1 MWPDG
6 EAPGRPLPVSSG
18 PARQLILDLTRAP
31 AFEAEDFLV
40 SSSNEEAFGLIDL
53 WPEWP
58 SPMLILTGPAGSGK
72 SHLAA
77 IWARRAQA
85 RILRPDETLEPEALA
100 AHAAILI
107 EDCDRLRR
115 PEAALFHLINLLK
128 ETGGSLLLTARQKPD
143 LWGIATPDLLS
154 RLRLAPT
161 ASIGEPDSA
170 LIRAVL
176 VKLFTDRQIRI
187 EEDVI
192 AYAALHLDQSLDEAA
207 RFVQAVDDAA
217 LSAGRRITKPLAI
230 AAIASLRRDEGSGV
244 E

>member
-1 MWPDG
+1 MWPD
-6 EAPGRPLPVSSG
+6 EAAPGKRSS
-18 PARQLILDLTRAP
+18 ARQLTFDLTRAP

-58 SPMLILTGPAGSGK
+58 APMLILTGPAGSGK

-85 RILRPDETLEPEALA
+85 RILRPDEVLEPETLA
-100 AHAAILI
+100 RDAAVLI
-107 EDCDRLRR
+107 EDCDRPRW

-192 AYAALHLDQSLDEAA
+192 AYAALHLDQSLEEAA
-207 RFVQAVDDAA
+207 RFVQAVDEAA

-230 AAIASLRRDEGSGV
+230 AAIAAMRGEQAGGAG
-244 E
+244 

>member
-1 MWPDG
+1 MWPD
-6 EAPGRPLPVSSG
+6 EAGPRKKSS
-18 PARQLILDLTRAP
+18 ARQLILDLTGAP
-31 AFEAEDFLV
+31 ATGAEDFLV
-40 SSSNEEAFGLIDL
+40 SSSNEQAFGLIDL

-58 SPMLILTGPAGSGK
+58 APTLILTGPAGSGK

-85 RILRPDETLEPEALA
+85 RILRPDEDLEPETLA
-100 AHAAILI
+100 RHAAILM
-107 EDCDRLRR
+107 EDCDRVRR

-143 LWGIATPDLLS
+143 LWGITTPDLLS

-161 ASIGEPDSA
+161 AAIGRPDSA
-170 LIRAVL
+170 LLRAVL

-192 AYAALHLDQSLDEAA
+192 VYAALHLDQSLEEAA
-207 RFVQAVDDAA
+207 RFVQAVDEAA
-217 LSAGRRITKPLAI
+217 LSAGRRITKPLAAATI
-230 AAIASLRRDEGSGV
+230 ATMNGAERGGAA
-244 E
+244 